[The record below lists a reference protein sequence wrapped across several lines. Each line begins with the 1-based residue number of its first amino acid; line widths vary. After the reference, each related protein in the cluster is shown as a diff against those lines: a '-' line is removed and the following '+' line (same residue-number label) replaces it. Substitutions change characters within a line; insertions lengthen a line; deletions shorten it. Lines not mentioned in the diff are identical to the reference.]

1 MAKVACILFPA
12 GMCSQAAFVVVA
24 WFVVCVA
31 RVGTEVLAS

>member
-1 MAKVACILFPA
+1 MVF
-12 GMCSQAAFVVVA
+12 QAAFVVVA

>member
-1 MAKVACILFPA
+1 MKKDAWMVF
-12 GMCSQAAFVVVA
+12 QASFVVVA

>member
-1 MAKVACILFPA
+1 MKKAAWMVF
-12 GMCSQAAFVVVA
+12 QAFVVVA

>member
-1 MAKVACILFPA
+1 VF
-12 GMCSQAAFVVVA
+12 QAAFVVVA